1 MRVVMS
7 AGCGRQKSIRLH
19 GIFVVVVVELVVV
32 MFVVL
37 LAVVIVVVAAVGVI
51 FHDVTRIGLIMCV
64 NVRMRFDVDRTLIVK
79 KIDIIVH
86 TTIIKRRVVLVGFVR
101 VVVVFGR
108 TRQRYV
114 R

>member
-1 MRVVMS
+1 MRV

-19 GIFVVVVVELVVV
+19 GIFVVVVVEFVVV

-37 LAVVIVVVAAVGVI
+37 LALVVVVAAVGVI

-101 VVVVFGR
+101 VVVFGR